1 MSKLREPLRIL
12 RFLLFFP
19 QNQRFFL
26 DFQEQHPFKIDH
38 KTTRKMQY
46 LLLPPSEAQGSLGMT
61 SNASKMSPKRL
72 EHGLLAPP
80 SRPQDASPGPPWSLP
95 EPPWRLLD
103 PRGASKNVPE
113 PPGSLHGASQS
124 LPRASPELPLS
135 LPEPPRSSKYVVCLL
150 LFCQNGSNLF

>member
-19 QNQRFFL
+19 QNQWFF
-26 DFQEQHPFKIDH
+26 FNFWEQHPFKIDH
-38 KTTRKMQY
+38 QTTRKMQY
-46 LLLPPSEAQGSLGMT
+46 LLLHPSEAQGRLGMALY
-61 SNASKMSPKRL
+61 ASKMLPKRL

-80 SRPQDASPGPPWSLP
+80 SRPQDASPGPPRSLP

-103 PRGASKNVPE
+103 PRRTSKNVQE
-113 PPGSLHGASQS
+113 PTGSLHGASQS
-124 LPRASPELPLS
+124 LPGASPGPPLS
-135 LPEPPRSSKYVVCLL
+135 LPEPPRSSKYVVFWL